1 MSTAT
6 QSEPRI
12 ASVKVTNK
20 AIVAHLTDGRIVS
33 VPLKWSWRL
42 SDATPRERARWE
54 IIGEGQ
60 GIHWP
65 DVDEDVSLN
74 GMLRGIPAKRPRHF
88 AGRGSDQRKGVVAQE
103 LLNIIDRSDY
113 LDYFK
118 QAALRPQEP
127 MTYRR

>member
-1 MSTAT
+1 MSTPT

-65 DVDEDVSLN
+65 DVDEDISLD
-74 GMLRGIPAKRPRHF
+74 GMLRGIPAKRPSRSV
-88 AGRGSDQRKGVVAQE
+88 GRQG
-103 LLNIIDRSDY
+103 DRRGPAVY
-113 LDYFK
+113 
-118 QAALRPQEP
+118 
-127 MTYRR
+127 